1 MMKNSIYLSM
11 ALLLLAASCSKDPA
25 EGGQSRADAVS
36 FTSALMPST
45 KTTITDKDDVLC
57 VRWSEG
63 DTIGVFSSSQ
73 PNRGN
78 YPYIAQVEKS
88 DASAAK
94 FSAMTSDKMFL
105 YDSKVCEY
113 YAYLPYSPS
122 GSDGKSIPVSVP
134 QLMTQLAGDDL
145 SHINENLVY
154 VAPPVKIGGDYGP
167 QAELNFTPI
176 QPVVSLAVKLDP
188 AETIDVPVKNIK
200 LVSTSDALAFD
211 EGSLDITVSPAQL
224 NAAPSGQDIVLLFG
238 TMMNL
243 ETSAAHKAYFLV
255 APGEHPEGTL
265 SAEITAIDNS
275 VATVELPEVTFSRGR
290 SYNRD
295 IVLKVSDFKSGNPFD
310 VTPSSLEA
318 VAGEPLLFNIGG
330 AANGIRFYSGEK
342 YHDYQYAYTDRY
354 EFAPLTMSFMSAL
367 LSGGQPDCI
376 DVMVSTDFSGTLT
389 EDAIL
394 GANWT
399 DVTDLFGLD
408 LTLAASGNP
417 NGSAAN
423 YAKFKQTKTVDLSP
437 YAESGKKLYVALFW
451 HALPDMGGR
460 TVAWITGWK
469 VMDGDTV
476 LFDLDNETD
485 VKNPQYTKIIE
496 GASYGSDTYHC
507 AWYTMTFTGAPTK
520 NCFRFFSTFTLTG
533 TDSRHAYAL
542 PVSGFDVREVP
553 VGTDTPF
560 LVQSASELTPSE
572 YSYTF
577 AEPGTYDVVFEA
589 DCPSLYGDR
598 TEVKRFTI
606 TVK

>member
-1 MMKNSIYLSM
+1 MV
-11 ALLLLAASCSKDPA
+11 LLLLAASCSKDPS
-25 EGGQSRADAVS
+25 EGRQNRADAVN

-45 KTTITDKDDVLC
+45 KTTITDNDDILY

-63 DTIGVFSSSQ
+63 DTIGVFSSAQ
-73 PNRGN
+73 PSRGN

-88 DASAAK
+88 DPSSAK
-94 FSAMTSDKMFL
+94 FSAMTTDKMFL

-113 YAYLPYSPS
+113 YAYLPYSQS
-122 GSDGKSIPVSVP
+122 GSNGKSIPVTVP
-134 QLMTQLAGDDL
+134 GMMMQLAGDDL

-154 VAPPVKIGGDYGP
+154 VAPPVKIGGEYGP
-167 QAELNFTPI
+167 QAELNFVPI

-188 AETIDVPVKNIK
+188 AETIDVPVKSVK

-224 NAAPSGQDIVLLFG
+224 NATPSGQDISLLFG

-243 ETSAAHKAYFLV
+243 ETATAHKAYFLV
-255 APGEHPEGTL
+255 APGDHPDGTL

-275 VATVELPEVTFSRGR
+275 VATVELPAVTFSRGS

-295 IVLKVSDFKSGNPFD
+295 IILKVSDFKSGNPFD
-310 VTPSSLEA
+310 VIPSALEA
-318 VAGEPLLFNIGG
+318 NAGEPLLFNIEG

-342 YHDYQYAYTDRY
+342 YHDYQYAYSDRY
-354 EFAPLTMSFMSAL
+354 EFAPLTMTFKSAL

-389 EDAIL
+389 EEAIL

-408 LTLAASGNP
+408 LTIAGSGNP
-417 NGSAAN
+417 NSSLTN

-451 HALPDMGGR
+451 HALPDMNGR

-485 VKNPQYTKIIE
+485 VKNPVYTKLIE
-496 GASYGSDTYHC
+496 GASYSSDTNHC
-507 AWYTMTFTGAPTK
+507 SWYTMTFAGAPTK
-520 NCFRFFSTFTLTG
+520 NCFRFYSTFTLTG
-533 TDSRHAYAL
+533 EESRHAYAL
-542 PVSGFDVREVP
+542 PVSGFDVREVS
-553 VGTDTPF
+553 VGTDSPF
-560 LVQSASELTPSE
+560 VVQSASELTPAE

-577 AEPGTYDVVFEA
+577 AKPGTYEVVFEA

-598 TEVKRFTI
+598 TEVKKFTI